1 MPFSVWELYRAALF
15 LWSSNDNAC
24 SVCVYVCIWH
34 DHAHIFTI
42 FHLLPFLWAT
52 YVCPLSELQNKMV
65 HQEDQEV
72 DQETSQEAQDQQ
84 EQEIL
89 LQSVHHKEVMVELQA
104 LVQVQI

>member
-1 MPFSVWELYRAALF
+1 MDLV
-15 LWSSNDNAC
+15 
-24 SVCVYVCIWH
+24 
-34 DHAHIFTI
+34 
-42 FHLLPFLWAT
+42 
-52 YVCPLSELQNKMV
+52 LQNKMV

-89 LQSVHHKEVMVELQA
+89 RQQLHHKEVMVELQA